1 MERPREALE
10 QYQGYLKILPS
21 GPHARAAQEAI
32 EELTAS
38 AKARAAK

>member
-10 QYQGYLKILPS
+10 EYQGYLKILPS

-32 EELTAS
+32 GELTAS
-38 AKARAAK
+38 AKARAGK